1 MSNLRA
7 AVRLRSLS
15 GISLGTVAMVGVG
28 MALYQLTSL
37 ELGPSARDFRVNLDL
52 GTPWV
57 QEVAQPLEVADAVV
71 GQMSVVLRAQP
82 FVIHSQT
89 RARVAVVAPSSAST
103 TAASPTRALPII
115 GPCQSPSTGLS
126 SETQPSNGSAA
137 GHTARPCSEAGE
149 PD

>member
-15 GISLGTVAMVGVG
+15 GLSIGTVAIVGVG

-57 QEVAQPLEVADAVV
+57 QEITEPMGVADAVV
-71 GQMSVVLRAQP
+71 GEMSLVLRSKP
-82 FVIHSQT
+82 FVVQSQS
-89 RARVAVVAPSSAST
+89 RARAYAAAATVAPT
-103 TAASPTRALPII
+103 TAASVGALPIM
-115 GPCQSPSTGLS
+115 GPCQSPSTGS
-126 SETQPSNGSAA
+126 SSVTQPSKGWEA
-137 GHTARPCSEAGE
+137 GHTAKPCSAVGE